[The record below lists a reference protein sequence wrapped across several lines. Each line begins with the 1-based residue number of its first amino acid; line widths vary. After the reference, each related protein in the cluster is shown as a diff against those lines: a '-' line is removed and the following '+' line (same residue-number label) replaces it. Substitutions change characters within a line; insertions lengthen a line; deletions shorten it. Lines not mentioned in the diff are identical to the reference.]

1 MATYQVYKFKELKEK
16 FDSETSY
23 NEDVIKFFDTF
34 TFEIVAN
41 NLKNKNNS
49 ANIFSDIIKD
59 NSTKTKII
67 GLLNKLHTSNLSNII
82 KSIRLIVFQT
92 EEELNDLVQQCIQKI
107 KRDNAEVRPLV
118 ARLCFDISTTY
129 FVTKNNTNQDDK
141 DGGKIFFRKILL
153 TEVKKDYSNSVNY
166 DSEEWTRER
175 GEKSMILIGTLY
187 NGKVIEANIMNGIIK
202 DFRKI
207 IEFKE
212 NQPQEYYDRLEKA
225 VVLLASLVNC
235 VVLNEE
241 SKKIYNDL
249 DVYLENQLALY
260 EENKQYISKKT
271 RILVSKSIID
281 VLRKN

>member
-34 TFEIVAN
+34 SFEIVAN